1 MMMPSTEISD
11 LIIRPV
17 SSESALDRLERENK
31 LTFVVD
37 PKANK
42 VEIKKAV
49 ERLYSVKVRSVNT
62 SVSTSGEKKAVV
74 ALEKEFS
81 ATELATKIGLL

>member
-1 MMMPSTEISD
+1 MEPRD

-17 SSESALDRLERENK
+17 SSESALERVEKENK
-31 LTFVVD
+31 LTFIVSI
-37 PKANK
+37 KANK
-42 VEIKKAV
+42 NEIKHAIEK
-49 ERLYSVKVRSVNT
+49 LYAVKVKTVNT
-62 SVSTSGEKKAVV
+62 NINTSGEKRAIV